1 MTVTMKLFCLAL
13 LITAAVAGEENVHE
27 SAKWFTDWNDELD
40 AVSVVDFAS
49 SGAFICVP
57 ATAARQVERIH

>member
-13 LITAAVAGEENVHE
+13 LITAAAAGEENVHE

-40 AVSVVDFAS
+40 TVASVNLAS
-49 SGAFICVP
+49 SDAVVCFSAIVICLL
-57 ATAARQVERIH
+57 